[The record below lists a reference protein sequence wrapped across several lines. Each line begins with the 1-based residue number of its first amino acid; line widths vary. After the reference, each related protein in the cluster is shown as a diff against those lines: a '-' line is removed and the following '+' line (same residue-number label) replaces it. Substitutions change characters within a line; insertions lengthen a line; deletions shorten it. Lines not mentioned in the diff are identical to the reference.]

1 MALEV
6 HIAGPGLDVTRRVA
20 AGDAELVLGRDTE
33 CDVCLPDPDRTV
45 SRRHLALWA
54 EGRDLHFHVVSHV
67 NGIEMAFG
75 EAPPGAR
82 GILPH
87 GQSLKVGD
95 YIVNTSELDP
105 AAEPEATQE
114 VDPWAVFHNDDSATR
129 PVQPVSAPAEE
140 DPFGDWGFQTTFG
153 PVNTMGGGALQAG
166 SLDAGDV
173 SSFFAGL
180 GVEPGTMSKN
190 ELEAMGR
197 LVRLLV
203 LGTLDLHSSVT
214 GVKQELKSEDRTMV
228 ATKDNNPLK
237 TDWPAETKLRYL
249 FGGRLAAA
257 GFVPQERA
265 VREILVD
272 LVAHNTASAAAARGA
287 VEGTLRDLSPAAL
300 KTKLLGDGG
309 VKLFEG
315 TRAWDAF
322 SKWHEEQGADMKRWV
337 QRQLDRHYTD
347 AYLRESVRI
356 RREKKRP

>member
-20 AGDAELVLGRDTE
+20 AGDAELVLGRDPE
-33 CDVCLPDPDRTV
+33 CDVCLPDPERTV
-45 SRRHLALWA
+45 SRKHLAVWA
-54 EGRDLHFHVVSHV
+54 QGQELHFRVVSQV
-67 NGIEMAFG
+67 NGVEMPFG

-82 GILPH
+82 GILPR

-95 YIVNTSELDP
+95 YIVHATELEADTQP
-105 AAEPEATQE
+105 APTQE
-114 VDPWAVFHNDDSATR
+114 ADPWAALHNDGSATR
-129 PVQPVSAPAEE
+129 PVQPVIASSEE
-140 DPFGDWGFQTTFG
+140 DPFGEWGFQTTFG
-153 PVNTMGGGALQAG
+153 PVNTMGGGGLQAG

-173 SSFFAGL
+173 SSFFSGL
-180 GVEPGTMSKN
+180 GVDPGAMTKG
-190 ELEAMGR
+190 ELESMGR

-237 TDWPAETKLRYL
+237 TDWPSDTKLRYL

-287 VEGTLRDLSPAAL
+287 VEGTLRDLSPTAL
-300 KTKLLGDGG
+300 KSKLLGEGG

-315 TRAWDAF
+315 ARAWDAF
-322 SKWHEEQGADMKRWV
+322 CKWHDEQGADMKRWV
-337 QRQLDRHYTD
+337 QRQLDRHYTE

-356 RREKKRP
+356 RREKKKT

>member
-6 HIAGPGLDVTRRVA
+6 HIAGPGLDMTRRVA
-20 AGDAELVLGRDTE
+20 AGDAELVLGRDPE
-33 CDVCLPDPDRTV
+33 CDVCLPDPERTV
-45 SRRHLALWA
+45 SRKHLALWA
-54 EGRDLHFHVVSHV
+54 EARELHFRVVSQV

-82 GILPH
+82 GVLPR

-95 YIVNTSELDP
+95 YIVNVSEPDSAP
-105 AAEPEATQE
+105 EPEATEE
-114 VDPWAVFHNDDSATR
+114 VDPWAALHNDGSETR
-129 PVQPVSAPAEE
+129 PAHPASAPAEE

-153 PVNTMGGGALQAG
+153 PVNTIGGGALQAG

-180 GVEPGTMSKN
+180 GVDPGTMSKG

-203 LGTLDLHSSVT
+203 LGTLDLHSNVT

-237 TDWPAETKLRYL
+237 TDWPGETKLRYL

-257 GFVPQERA
+257 GFISQERA
-265 VREILVD
+265 VREVLVD

-287 VEGTLRDLSPAAL
+287 IDGTLRDLSPASL
-300 KTKLLGDGG
+300 KSKLLGDGG

-315 TRAWDAF
+315 ARAWDAF
-322 SKWHEEQGADMKRWV
+322 CKWYEEQGSDMKRWV
-337 QRQLDRHYTD
+337 QRQLDRHYTE

-356 RREKKRP
+356 RREKKKT

>member
-1 MALEV
+1 MTLEV

-20 AGDAELVLGRDTE
+20 PGDPELVLGRDPE
-33 CDVCLPDPDRTV
+33 CDVCLPDPERTV
-45 SRRHLALWA
+45 SRKHLALWNEA
-54 EGRDLHFHVVSHV
+54 GELHFHVVSHV

-82 GILPH
+82 GVLPR
-87 GQSLKVGD
+87 GQSIKVGD
-95 YIVNTSELDP
+95 YVVNATELDP
-105 AAEPEATQE
+105 PPAGTTTAEA
-114 VDPWAVFHNDDSATR
+114 DPWAALHSEGTVPMQAA
-129 PVQPVSAPAEE
+129 PVPAEE

-153 PVNTMGGGALQAG
+153 PVNTMGGGAMEAG
-166 SLDAGDV
+166 SLEAGDV
-173 SSFFAGL
+173 SSFFQGL
-180 GVEPGTMSKN
+180 GIEPGTMSKA

-203 LGTLDLHSSVT
+203 LGTLDLHSNVT

-228 ATKDNNPLK
+228 ATRDNNPLK
-237 TDWPAETKLRYL
+237 TDWPGETKLRYL

-257 GFVPQERA
+257 GYISQERA
-265 VREILVD
+265 MREVLVD

-300 KTKLLGDGG
+300 KTKLLGEGG

-315 TRAWDAF
+315 ARAWDAF
-322 SKWHEEQGADMKRWV
+322 CKWYEEQGAEMKRWV
-337 QRQLDRHYTD
+337 QRQLDRHYTE

-356 RREKKRP
+356 RREKKKQ

>member
-20 AGDAELVLGRDTE
+20 PGDAELVLGRDTE
-33 CDVCLPDPDRTV
+33 CDVCLPDPERTV

-54 EGRDLHFHVVSHV
+54 EGRELHFHVVSHV

-82 GILPH
+82 GVLPR

-95 YIVNTSELDP
+95 YIVTATELDADEP
-105 AAEPEATQE
+105 AAQQD
-114 VDPWAVFHNDDSATR
+114 VDPWAALQNDASATR
-129 PVQPVSAPAEE
+129 PAHLAAASPEE

-153 PVNTMGGGALQAG
+153 PVNTVGGGALQAG
-166 SLDAGDV
+166 SLDAGEV

-180 GVEPGTMSKN
+180 GVDPGAMTKG

-214 GVKQELKSEDRTMV
+214 GVKQDLKSEDRTMV

-237 TDWPAETKLRYL
+237 TDWPGETKLRYL

-257 GFVPQERA
+257 GFISQERA

-287 VEGTLRDLSPAAL
+287 VEGTLRDLSPATL
-300 KTKLLGDGG
+300 KSKLLGDGG

-315 TRAWDAF
+315 ARAWDAF
-322 SKWHEEQGADMKRWV
+322 CKWYEEQGADMKRWV
-337 QRQLDRHYTD
+337 QRQLDRHYTE

-356 RREKKRP
+356 RREKKKS